1 MKNTDV
7 LIIGSSAAGLA
18 TAMSGKNNYPDKEFT
33 VIRKEDQVMV
43 PCGIPYIFGSLESS
57 DQNVLPAD
65 SKYDALG
72 IKYQV
77 GEVENIDRKNKVCT
91 LSDGS
96 QIGYQKLVMATGS
109 TPKVPGWLEGTDL
122 ENVFTMPKNKEVLDQ
137 IKQKLTGLDRVVVIG
152 GGFIG
157 VEFSDELNKSGKLVT
172 IVEKLPH
179 ILNLAFDKEFAE
191 QAEQILSNRGVHV
204 MNNCGVKAIKGK
216 NGKVSYVELENGKQV
231 EADAVVLSMGYEPNS
246 KLADDSGLKLNDNG
260 FISTDEYMRTNDPN
274 IIAVGDCA
282 EKRHFI
288 TRQQSGVMLASTACA
303 EGRIAG
309 MNLFKLSAIKT
320 FSGTIAIYSTAV
332 GDYAFGTAGITE
344 ADARAEG
351 FDVVSGSFEGMD
363 KHPGKLP
370 GMHKQRVK
378 LIVARES
385 GIIIGGEAFGGVSVG
400 ELTNLLGFIIQS
412 RTSVHTLLIS
422 QIGTQPLLTGSP
434 AAYPLM
440 KAAEIAAQN
449 IKVEQAKEVEAT
461 ASTK

>member
-1 MKNTDV
+1 MKKTDV

-18 TAMSGKNNYPDKEFT
+18 TAVSGKNNYPEKDFT
-33 VIRKEDQVMV
+33 VIRKEEQVMV
-43 PCGIPYIFGSLESS
+43 PCGIPYIFGSLEGS

-65 SKYDALG
+65 TKYDALG
-72 IKYQV
+72 IHYEI
-77 GEVENIDRKNKVCT
+77 GEVESIDREQKTCKMT
-91 LSDGS
+91 DGS
-96 QIGYQKLVMATGS
+96 QIGYEKLVIATGS
-109 TPKVPGWLEGTDL
+109 TPRVPGWLDGTDL
-122 ENVFTMPKNKEVLDQ
+122 DNVFTIPKDKKVLDQ
-137 IKQKLTGLDRVVVIG
+137 VKDQMKDLNKVVVIG

-157 VEFSDELNKSGKLVT
+157 VEFSDELNKAGKMVT

-179 ILNLAFDKEFAE
+179 ILNLAFDEEFAE
-191 QAEQILSNRGVHV
+191 RAEAILAERGVHV
-204 MNNCGVKAIKGK
+204 INGKGVKAIKGES
-216 NGKVSYVELENGKQV
+216 GKVEGVELEDGTQV

-246 KLADDSGLKLNDNG
+246 ELAADAGLRINDKG

-274 IIAVGDCA
+274 IIAVGDCS

-288 TRQQSGVMLASTACA
+288 TRKQSGVMLASTACA

-309 MNLFKLSAIKT
+309 MNLFRLSAIKT
-320 FSGTIAIYSTAV
+320 FSGTIAIYSTAI
-332 GDYAFGTAGITE
+332 GDMAFGTAGITE

-370 GMHKQRVK
+370 GMQKQRVK

-385 GIIIGGEAFGGVSVG
+385 GIIIGGEALGGVSVG

-422 QIGTQPLLTGSP
+422 QIGTQPLLTASP

-440 KAAEIAAQN
+440 KAAEVAADN
-449 IKVEQAKEVEAT
+449 IKKAPEPQSKSIVNQ
-461 ASTK
+461 

>member
-1 MKNTDV
+1 MKKTDV

-18 TAMSGKNNYPDKEFT
+18 TAISGKNNYPDKDFT
-33 VIRKEDQVMV
+33 VIRKEEQVMV
-43 PCGIPYIFGSLESS
+43 PCGIPYIFGSLDNS

-72 IKYQV
+72 INYEI
-77 GEVENIDRKNKVCT
+77 GEVKNIDRDDHVVT
-91 LSDGS
+91 LADGS
-96 QIGYQKLVMATGS
+96 QIGYEKLVMATGS
-109 TPKVPGWLEGTDL
+109 TPKVPQWLEGTDL
-122 ENVFTMPKNKEVLDQ
+122 ENVFTIPKNKEVLDQ
-137 IKQKLTGLDRVVVIG
+137 IKQQLTDLGRVVIIG

-157 VEFSDELNKSGKLVT
+157 VEFGDELNKAGKVVT

-179 ILNLAFDKEFAE
+179 ILNLAFDDEFAE
-191 QAEQILSNRGVHV
+191 RAEDILSERGVHV
-204 MNNCGVKAIKGK
+204 VNGQGAKAIKGES
-216 NGKVSYVELENGKQV
+216 GKVEAVELEDGSTV

-246 KLADDSGLKLNDNG
+246 ELARQSGLRVNDKG
-260 FISTDEYMRTNDPN
+260 FVAVDEYMRTNDPS

-288 TRQQSGVMLASTACA
+288 TRQQNGVMLASTACA

-309 MNLFKLSAIKT
+309 MNLYRLSAIKT
-320 FSGTIAIYSTAV
+320 FSGTIAIYSTAI
-332 GDYAFGTAGITE
+332 GDKAFGTAGITE

-351 FDVVSGSFEGMD
+351 FDVVTGSFEGMD

-370 GMHKQRVK
+370 GMQKQMVK

-385 GIIIGGEAFGGVSVG
+385 GIIIGGEAVGGVSVG

-440 KAAEIAAQN
+440 KAAEVAAKN
-449 IKVEQAKEVEAT
+449 IREAQKKEMEMV
-461 ASTK
+461 K

>member
-1 MKNTDV
+1 MKQTDV

-18 TAMSGKNNYPDKEFT
+18 TAVSGKNNYPDKDFT
-33 VIRKEDQVMV
+33 VIRKEEHVMV
-43 PCGIPYIFGSLESS
+43 PCGIPYIFGSLENS

-72 IKYQV
+72 INYEV
-77 GEVENIDRKNKVCT
+77 GEVESIDRENKVCT
-91 LSDGS
+91 MADGAE
-96 QIGYQKLVMATGS
+96 IGYEKLVIATGS

-122 ENVFTMPKNKEVLDQ
+122 DNVFTIPKNKDILDQ
-137 IKQKLTGLDRVVVIG
+137 VKKQLTGLSRVVVIG

-157 VEFSDELNKSGKLVT
+157 VEFSDELNKSGKIVT

-179 ILNLAFDKEFAE
+179 ILNVAFDEEFAE
-191 QAEQILSNRGVHV
+191 RAEDMLASRGVHV
-204 MNNCGVKAIKGK
+204 INGKGVKAIQGDS
-216 NGKVSYVELENGKQV
+216 GKVEAVELEDGTTV
-231 EADAVVLSMGYEPNS
+231 EADAVILSMGYEPNS
-246 KLADDSGLKLNDNG
+246 KLAGQSGLKINNGG
-260 FISTDEYMRTNDPN
+260 FISTDEYMRTTDPN
-274 IIAVGDCA
+274 VIAVGDCA

-288 TRQQSGVMLASTACA
+288 TRKQNGVMLASTACA

-309 MNLFKLSAIKT
+309 MNLYRLSAIKT
-320 FSGTIAIYSTAV
+320 FSGTIAIYSTAI
-332 GDYAFGTAGITE
+332 GDKAFGTAGITE

-370 GMHKQRVK
+370 GMNKQMVK

-385 GIIIGGEAFGGVSVG
+385 GIIIGGEAVGGVSVG

-440 KAAEIAAQN
+440 KAAEAAARN
-449 IKVEQAKEVEAT
+449 IKKASEPEGELIAK
-461 ASTK
+461 